1 MSARILA
8 SRWLSP
14 ARNRLTRRATMV
26 PSYVVVGTKRGGSTS
41 IADWITRHPDVA
53 PCRAAK
59 GTHYFDVNYQRG
71 WAWFLSRFEPVS
83 DRWSVTGEASPYYMF
98 HPLAPQ
104 RIAAALPD
112 ARLVV
117 SLREPVARAW
127 SHYQSEVQKG
137 FEDRPFDEAI
147 ALEASRL
154 RGEEA
159 RMREHPAYES
169 YAHRHHTYVQRG
181 QYAEQLERL
190 FSLFPREQVLVL
202 RSEDVFADPA
212 AELSKVWAHLG
223 LRDVHLDGLPRHKA
237 THEPMNIAPGLHA
250 RLVEHYR
257 PWNERLVSLLGDDFS
272 WNTDTVK
279 D

>member
-1 MSARILA
+1 
-8 SRWLSP
+8 
-14 ARNRLTRRATMV
+14 
-26 PSYVVVGTKRGGSTS
+26 
-41 IADWITRHPDVA
+41 
-53 PCRAAK
+53 
-59 GTHYFDVNYQRG
+59 
-71 WAWFLSRFEPVS
+71 
-83 DRWSVTGEASPYYMF
+83 
-98 HPLAPQ
+98 
-104 RIAAALPD
+104 
-112 ARLVV
+112 
-117 SLREPVARAW
+117 
-127 SHYQSEVQKG
+127 
-137 FEDRPFDEAI
+137 
-147 ALEASRL
+147 
-154 RGEEA
+154 
-159 RMREHPAYES
+159 MREHPAYES